1 MKMVHKKSLQFIA
14 IVAIFF
20 NGFALYAKDKASII
34 IRQEISIDAPTEKS
48 WEVLGPQFENAQVWA
63 TSVTR
68 SEALDR
74 ESLNGSTCTIRGC
87 SIAGMGDVKEK
98 LLTYSPEDHSLSY
111 VVTDGMP
118 KMVRYLSNS
127 WVLIDLG
134 NGKSKLEM
142 TIEMK
147 TGGFMGWMMGGM
159 MKRKLTKLSAEVA
172 EEFKYYVEN
181 GKPHPRKIKSTN
193 K

>member
-1 MKMVHKKSLQFIA
+1 MVQKKSIHFIA
-14 IVAIFF
+14 LIAILL
-20 NGFALYAKDKASII
+20 NGFALYAKDKAPTII
-34 IRQEISIDAPTEKS
+34 KQEIFIDAPIEKA

-68 SEALDR
+68 SEALNK

-87 SIAGMGDVKEK
+87 SIAGMGDVEEK
-98 LLTYSPEDHSLSY
+98 LLTYSSKDHSLSY
-111 VVTDGMP
+111 VVTDGLP

-127 WVLIDLG
+127 WKLIDLG

-172 EEFKYYVEN
+172 EEFQYYVEN
-181 GKPHPRKIKSTN
+181 GNPHPRKIKTN
-193 K
+193 NK